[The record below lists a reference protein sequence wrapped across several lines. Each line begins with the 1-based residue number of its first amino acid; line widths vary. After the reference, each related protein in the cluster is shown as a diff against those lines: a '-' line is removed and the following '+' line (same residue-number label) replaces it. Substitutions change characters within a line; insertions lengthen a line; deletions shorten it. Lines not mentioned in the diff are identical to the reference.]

1 MQFKE
6 IPSEME
12 VAPQYIQTI
21 YTANTAFTGNTAFTE
36 VYMPKHIAKCFG
48 VSKQWALEVWEIDEV
63 RADGKDGKTI
73 LLMSEMLQKCNVALI
88 KINISD

>member
-1 MQFKE
+1 
-6 IPSEME
+6 ME

-48 VSKQWALEVWEIDEV
+48 RQQTMGFGSLGD
-63 RADGKDGKTI
+63 
-73 LLMSEMLQKCNVALI
+73 
-88 KINISD
+88 

>member
-21 YTANTAFTGNTAFTE
+21 YTANTAFTE
-36 VYMPKHIAKCFG
+36 VYMPKHIAEYFG
-48 VSKQWALEVWEIDEV
+48 RQQTMGFGSLGD
-63 RADGKDGKTI
+63 
-73 LLMSEMLQKCNVALI
+73 
-88 KINISD
+88 

>member
-12 VAPQYIQTI
+12 VAQQYIQTI

-48 VSKQWALEVWEIDEV
+48 RQQTMGFGSLGD
-63 RADGKDGKTI
+63 
-73 LLMSEMLQKCNVALI
+73 
-88 KINISD
+88 